1 MQESKQSNGIITG
14 SECSSG
20 TEGEAE
26 ETRKKNES
34 LGSSEEQLEEL
45 ENYRSHEVGYEIQ
58 PKILS
63 ESCNSPNEPN
73 SSISLLP

>member
-1 MQESKQSNGIITG
+1 MQKSRQRDGIITE

-20 TEGEAE
+20 TERETE
-26 ETRKKNES
+26 ETRGKSGS

-45 ENYRSHEVGYEIQ
+45 ENYRSHEVSYEIL

-63 ESCNSPNEPN
+63 EICNSPNELN
-73 SSISLLP
+73 SSISLLD